1 MIRRC
6 IAPAIGAVA
15 VVTAVVVQVPV
26 AAGQT
31 PAPATKRAAA
41 ARTSVPRTEWGQP
54 DLRGIWNFGSATPL
68 QRPDVL
74 ADKQFLTDD
83 EAAAVEEQAARSR
96 SDEARANSCGGV
108 GNYNS
113 FWYDYGAKTVGT
125 KRTSLVVD
133 PPDGRIPRLT
143 PAARKRQ
150 AAEMEAR
157 RGVSNDA
164 PTPGG
169 WLEDLGSA
177 GLRVRCM
184 FGNNSGPPMTPGPY
198 NNNVQLFQTPG
209 YVVILNEQIHN
220 ARIVPLDGRPHL
232 GQHMR
237 QWSGD
242 SRGHWEGDTLVVDT
256 TNFLR
261 ETVFT
266 FYGSS
271 ASMHLVERF
280 TRVDAETL
288 SYEYTVTDPTT
299 WTKPWTVQ
307 FPMTKTKGPLY
318 EYACH
323 EGNYG
328 LVAILSGARA
338 QEKAAEEAKKGLK

>member
-1 MIRRC
+1 MSRRSLSLS
-6 IAPAIGAVA
+6 IGAVM
-15 VVTAVVVQVPV
+15 VVTAAALPVPV
-26 AAGQT
+26 AAQG
-31 PAPATKRAAA
+31 PAAMKTTRAAA
-41 ARTSVPRTEWGQP
+41 NSVPRTEWGQP
-54 DLRGIWNFGSATPL
+54 DLRGIWDFGSATPL
-68 QRPDVL
+68 QRPYAL
-74 ADKQFLTDD
+74 ADKDFLSDE
-83 EAAAVEEQAARSR
+83 EAAAVEDQTARNR
-96 SDEARANSCGGV
+96 SDESRASSCGGV

-113 FWYDYGAKTVGT
+113 FWYDYGPKVVGS

-143 PAARKRQ
+143 PAAQKRQ
-150 AAEMEAR
+150 AAEREAR

-169 WLEDLGSA
+169 WLEELGPA
-177 GLRVRCM
+177 GLRVRCV

-198 NNNVQLFQTPG
+198 NNNVQLFQTRDHL
-209 YVVILNEQIHN
+209 VILNEQIHS
-220 ARIVPLDGRPHL
+220 ARIVPLDRRPHL

-242 SRGHWEGDTLVVDT
+242 SRGRWEGDTLVVET

-271 ASMHLVERF
+271 ANMHLVERF
-280 TRVDAETL
+280 TRVDADTL

-307 FPMTKTKGPLY
+307 FPMTKTAGPLY

-328 LVAILSGARA
+328 LTAILSGARA
-338 QEKAAEEAKKGLK
+338 QEAAEEAKKKGAK